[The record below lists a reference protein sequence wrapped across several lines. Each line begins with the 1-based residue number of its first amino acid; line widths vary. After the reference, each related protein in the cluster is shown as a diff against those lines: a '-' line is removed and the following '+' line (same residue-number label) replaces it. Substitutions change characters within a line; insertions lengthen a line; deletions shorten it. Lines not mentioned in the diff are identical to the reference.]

1 MAELFTASRAL
12 GLMVVVLLVF
22 VTAGVM
28 YLSLMEANDRRRRR
42 KLEQSSTRQ
51 KHQGRRQQPW

>member
-12 GLMVVVLLVF
+12 GLMALVLLVF

-28 YLSLMEANDRRRRR
+28 YLSLMEANDKRRRNPKQSSDRR
-42 KLEQSSTRQ
+42 K
-51 KHQGRRQQPW
+51 P

>member
-12 GLMVVVLLVF
+12 GLMAVVLLVF

-28 YLSLMEANDRRRRR
+28 YLSLMESNDRRRRNQQQSRDRR
-42 KLEQSSTRQ
+42 K
-51 KHQGRRQQPW
+51 P

>member
-1 MAELFTASRAL
+1 MQMAEVFTTGRVL
-12 GLMVVVLLVF
+12 GLMALVLLVF

-42 KLEQSSTRQ
+42 EREKSPDRQ
-51 KHQGRRQQPW
+51 KR

>member
-12 GLMVVVLLVF
+12 GLMAVVLLVF

-42 KLEQSSTRQ
+42 KLEQPSSDRQ
-51 KHQGRRQQPW
+51 KR

>member
-12 GLMVVVLLVF
+12 GLMAVVLLVF

-28 YLSLMEANDRRRRR
+28 YLSLMEVNDRRRRR
-42 KLEQSSTRQ
+42 KPEQSSSDRQ
-51 KHQGRRQQPW
+51 KR

>member
-1 MAELFTASRAL
+1 MAEVFTASRAL
-12 GLMVVVLLVF
+12 GLMALALLLF

-42 KLEQSSTRQ
+42 ELEESSDR
-51 KHQGRRQQPW
+51 KKR

>member
-1 MAELFTASRAL
+1 MAEIFTASRAL
-12 GLMVVVLLVF
+12 GLMAVVLLVF

-42 KLEQSSTRQ
+42 DPEQSSD
-51 KHQGRRQQPW
+51 RRKKP

>member
-12 GLMVVVLLVF
+12 GLMALVLLVF

-28 YLSLMEANDRRRRR
+28 YLSLMEANDRRRRNI
-42 KLEQSSTRQ
+42 KQSPDRQ
-51 KHQGRRQQPW
+51 KR

>member
-12 GLMVVVLLVF
+12 GLMAVVLLVL

-42 KLEQSSTRQ
+42 KLEASSDR
-51 KHQGRRQQPW
+51 KKR

>member
-1 MAELFTASRAL
+1 MAEVFTASRAL
-12 GLMVVVLLVF
+12 GLMALALLLF

-42 KLEQSSTRQ
+42 ELEQSSDR
-51 KHQGRRQQPW
+51 KKR

>member
-1 MAELFTASRAL
+1 MAEIVTVSRAL
-12 GLMVVVLLVF
+12 GLMAVALLLF

-42 KLEQSSTRQ
+42 EPEQSSD
-51 KHQGRRQQPW
+51 RRKR

>member
-12 GLMVVVLLVF
+12 GLMAVVLLVF

-28 YLSLMEANDRRRRR
+28 YLSLMEANDRRRSS
-42 KLEQSSTRQ
+42 KPEQPSSDRQ
-51 KHQGRRQQPW
+51 KR

>member
-1 MAELFTASRAL
+1 MAEILTASRAL
-12 GLMVVVLLVF
+12 GLMALVLLVF

-42 KLEQSSTRQ
+42 ELEKSSDRQ
-51 KHQGRRQQPW
+51 KR